1 MMKKKLLG
9 SLILSAFLACG
20 FAACGEDTDSS
31 TDGGS
36 TSPVV
41 TPDTTA
47 PVFGAIDE
55 SGLSGLV
62 AGDSFTVPTA
72 TATDET
78 SDVSITVTLKVGE
91 EETPITMGG
100 EIVAEN
106 AGTYVLTY
114 TATDASGNFAT
125 ETVEIVVAEP
135 DTTAPV
141 FAAIDKSGL
150 SGLVAGD
157 SFTVPTATATDETSD
172 VTITVTLK
180 AGKAEVPTAMG
191 ESVTAEFAGTYV
203 LTYTATDA
211 SGNFATETVEIV
223 VTEKTFAYTVEH
235 YFENADGEY
244 VLDEELTENLSDV
257 AGTEVSATAKTVDG
271 YAVDLE
277 HAETVANAT
286 LDADGKVLKLYY
298 VNTNLVNVTI
308 DLNNGTAATT
318 VRVLKGTVLEEPE
331 TPSKKY
337 CSFSGWEANGESF
350 DFATEI
356 SGEITIVAV
365 YEENS
370 RYAHNLVVD
379 GTASSYGMDRGS
391 NYEDEVYIEQNGD
404 LVDLTVIN
412 GVVGE
417 TYMTLDR
424 EGKFEQPLL
433 AMSDS
438 QYVGFN
444 VYAPKSGTEIQVIF
458 VLTNKVDGGNTA
470 LKYKYR
476 LAEGWNE
483 VIINLPELARE
494 KAGITDMNSTN
505 YPIYRF
511 GIGVTQNYFKET
523 NPSAESVTVSVGKV
537 YSTNMDMANF
547 IGFDSVGDVN
557 RYEFATKNS
566 YADIDY
572 AVKKSD
578 TSSNSG
584 TTVEYVEMDGRT
596 VLKVNKGESFI
607 AYQFKFGNGA
617 WFNNDVSGYSKML
630 ICARV
635 DQSANFKATVGG
647 TSVNYTTLNLD
658 AEGNK
663 IVGEWFVYEVDLTD
677 VSSITKFEFEV
688 WGADCVYFDYIEFV
702 K

>member
-62 AGDSFTVPTA
+62 VGDSFTVPTA

-114 TATDASGNFAT
+114 TATDAAGNFAT

-223 VTEKTFAYTVEH
+223 VAEKTFAYTVEH

-379 GTASSYGMDRGS
+379 GTASSYGMDRGN
-391 NYEDEVYIEQNGD
+391 NYEDEVYIEHNGD

-417 TYMTLDR
+417 TYMTIDR

-444 VYAPKSGTEIQVIF
+444 VYAPKGVEIQIIF

-470 LKYKYR
+470 IKNKYR

-483 VIINLPELARE
+483 VIINLPELAKA

-523 NPSAESVTVSVGKV
+523 NTSAESVTVSVGKV

-557 RYEFATKNS
+557 RYEFATTNS

-635 DQSANFKATVGG
+635 DQSASFNATVSG

-677 VSSITKFEFEV
+677 VSNITKFEFEV

>member
-62 AGDSFTVPTA
+62 VGDSFTVPTA

-78 SDVSITVTLKVGE
+78 SDVSITVTLKVGG

-114 TATDASGNFAT
+114 TATDAAGNFAT

-141 FAAIDKSGL
+141 FGSIDKSGL

-180 AGKAEVPTAMG
+180 AGKAEIPTAMG

-223 VTEKTFAYTVEH
+223 VAEKTFAYTVEH

-356 SGEITIVAV
+356 TAEITIVAV

-412 GVVGE
+412 GVVGS
-417 TYMTLDR
+417 TYMTIDR

-444 VYAPKSGTEIQVIF
+444 VYAPKGVEIEVIF

-470 LKYKYR
+470 IKNKYR

-483 VIINLPELARE
+483 VIINLPELAKA
-494 KAGITDMNSTN
+494 KAGISDMNSTN

-511 GIGVTQNYFKET
+511 GIGVTQVYFKEG

-557 RYEFATKNS
+557 RYEFATTNS

-617 WFNNDVSGYSKML
+617 WFNSDVSGYSKML

-635 DQSANFKATVGG
+635 DQSASFNATVGG
-647 TSVNYTTLNLD
+647 TSVNYTTLNKD